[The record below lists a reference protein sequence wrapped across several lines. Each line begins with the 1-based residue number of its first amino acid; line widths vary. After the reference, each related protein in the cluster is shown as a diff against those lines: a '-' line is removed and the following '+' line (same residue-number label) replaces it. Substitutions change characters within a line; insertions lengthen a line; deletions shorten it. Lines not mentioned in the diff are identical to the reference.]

1 MSMDKLFLRDEKR
14 SKKLYDTELLAH
26 LLLLNYQFSNNK
38 YHNISANEI
47 FKNLH
52 KIKYSK
58 KDLEQIKNTLYLAF
72 EGMKVSVINKSDAQN
87 EIPIFLRL
95 DDSRLLKNSS
105 KNDLKA
111 KLQNLKVIIILE
123 IRFTVF

>member
-1 MSMDKLFLRDEKR
+1 MKKE
-14 SKKLYDTELLAH
+14 SKNYIIFFDFCQLISKFSAELLAH

-58 KDLEQIKNTLYLAF
+58 KDLEQIKNNAIAL
-72 EGMKVSVINKSDAQN
+72 
-87 EIPIFLRL
+87 L
-95 DDSRLLKNSS
+95 DIKYNIRVN
-105 KNDLKA
+105 
-111 KLQNLKVIIILE
+111 NL
-123 IRFTVF
+123 